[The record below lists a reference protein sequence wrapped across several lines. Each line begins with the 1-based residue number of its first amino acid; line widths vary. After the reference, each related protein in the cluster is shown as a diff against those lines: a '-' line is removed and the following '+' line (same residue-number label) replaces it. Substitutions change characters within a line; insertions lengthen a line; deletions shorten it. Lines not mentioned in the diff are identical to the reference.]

1 MATGTCYKRIGT
13 DAYFYSRNGAWK
25 HPIAIRGLDPTDVVP
40 GYKYQISNDFKTI
53 ERRMERNQYFDKD
66 VREHGLDVGD
76 SGTQPAMR
84 SQAGREYLPPQSV
97 YAGATGFAKSC
108 LEQGMKPHE
117 AAEWGLRWASLWAD
131 IPEKAKVFLQTEVK
145 DGPPTPPSGGGS
157 YDVWLGGHDDD
168 RPPF

>member
-13 DAYFYSRNGAWK
+13 NAYFYSRNGAWK
-25 HPIAIRGLDPTDVVP
+25 FPLTIRGLDPTEVVP

-66 VREHGLDVGD
+66 IREHGLDV
-76 SGTQPAMR
+76 R
-84 SQAGREYLPPQSV
+84 EAGARPVAPRGGEGSALPSQSV

-131 IPEKAKVFLQTEVK
+131 IPEKAKVFLQTEIR
-145 DGPPTPPSGGGS
+145 DEPPYAEPQER
-157 YDVWLGGHDDD
+157 DDD
-168 RPPF
+168 FPPF